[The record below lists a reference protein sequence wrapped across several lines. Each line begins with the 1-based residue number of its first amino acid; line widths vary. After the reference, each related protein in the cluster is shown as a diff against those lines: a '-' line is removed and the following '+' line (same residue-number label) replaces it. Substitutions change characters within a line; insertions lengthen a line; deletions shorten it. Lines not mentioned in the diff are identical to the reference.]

1 MSTQKS
7 GGCFGSEKT
16 TTTTSQTK
24 EPEVKFD
31 SMHTSN
37 RERLEKGVKLVLLGE
52 MNSGKTSLVYRLVK
66 NSFQDRMEPT
76 IGAAFMVKSM
86 VVDGV
91 PVKLEIWDTAG
102 QERYR
107 SLAPMYYRCACAAI
121 IVYDITRKSSFETMR
136 KWVQEVQKQG
146 TPNLVL
152 ALAGNKCDVSQHRE
166 VPTEDLEKYVS
177 ELRKEANASRPSSS
191 TEPGLDNFVAME
203 CSAKTGIN
211 CNELFVEICRKL
223 IAVYK

>member
-1 MSTQKS
+1 MSRSCCS
-7 GGCFGSEKT
+7 GSSAAS
-16 TTTTSQTK
+16 TSSSHQA
-24 EPEVKFD
+24 EPEVRFD
-31 SMHTSN
+31 SGGGVQPSS

-52 MNSGKTSLVYRLVK
+52 MNSGKTSLVYRLVR
-66 NSFQDRMEPT
+66 NTFQDRMEPT

-136 KWVQEVQKQG
+136 KWVSEVQKQG
-146 TPNLVL
+146 TPNLII
-152 ALAGNKCDVSQHRE
+152 ALAGNKADIAQHRE
-166 VPTEDLEKYVS
+166 VSTEDLDKYAA
-177 ELRKEANASRPSSS
+177 ELRRESAASRPSGSDPS
-191 TEPGLDNFVAME
+191 FDPIIAFE
-203 CSAKTGIN
+203 CSAKTGQN
-211 CNELFVEICRKL
+211 TAELFAEVCKRL
-223 IAVYK
+223 IQVYK